1 MRDELWAGT
10 EASLDA
16 FLKAQEKSLDLKAS
30 DYDDDDEDESI
41 PHLLEVHGNVGVV
54 SIKGPL
60 TNDDSFW
67 NRLFGITS
75 YNDIRAAI
83 IAAASDT
90 EVNAI
95 LLDIDSGGGAVN
107 GVMDTASLIRM
118 VNDKVKPVVSFSD
131 GTMASA
137 AYWLGMSAG
146 EVNVSRTA
154 NAGSIGVITTH
165 MEKSKML
172 KDEGINVTVMRSG
185 KYKALANPYEPLT
198 EEAKSDI
205 QRKLDATYSVFTDQ
219 VAIMRG
225 KPLAYVND
233 VMADGREFTG
243 DEAVNAGLADHVTSF
258 DALLSS
264 MQESN
269 QQQTLDKFNFA
280 KQNPC
285 QQQKDSYFKGT
296 SDMKKALT
304 EQQIAALAE
313 GAVNVD
319 ASIDT
324 NPEANTEAEHT
335 DPVASEE
342 TASVA
347 ETPVVSAQAETQD
360 SQIVSFLQSQIAEK
374 DKAIIAANIEVSRLK
389 ESNDALASSVGGLM
403 AIASKSLSNISV
415 ALGHGAV
422 DASTMQP
429 VALLAEHKRLSEQF
443 LTKYKAGGVAAVDAA
458 DAKDEAEASI
468 DPMHKF
474 RLAMVRATAKA

>member
-60 TNDDSFW
+60 TNSDSFW

-75 YNDIRAAI
+75 YNDIRAAV
-83 IAAASDT
+83 IAAASDPSI
-90 EVNAI
+90 NSI

-107 GVMDTASLIRM
+107 GVLDTGTLIRM
-118 VNDKVKPVVSFSD
+118 VNDRVKPVVSFSD

-146 EVNVSRTA
+146 EVNVSRIA
-154 NAGSIGVITTH
+154 VAGSIGVITTH
-165 MEKSKML
+165 TERSKML
-172 KDEGINVTVMRSG
+172 KDDGINVTVMRSG

-198 EEAKSDI
+198 EEAKADI
-205 QRKLDATYSVFTDQ
+205 QRKLDATYSVFTEQ
-219 VAIMRG
+219 VALSRNRS
-225 KPLAYVND
+225 LAYVEQT
-233 VMADGREFTG
+233 MAQGREFIG
-243 DEAVNAGLADHVTSF
+243 EDAVKADLADKVTSF
-258 DALLSS
+258 DTLLSTL
-264 MQESN
+264 QEK
-269 QQQTLDKFNFA
+269 TLDIAGNI

>member
-30 DYDDDDEDESI
+30 DYDDDDDDEDESI

-60 TNDDSFW
+60 TNSDSFW

-154 NAGSIGVITTH
+154 VAGSIGVITTH

-172 KDEGINVTVMRSG
+172 KDEGTRSL
-185 KYKALANPYEPLT
+185 LA
-198 EEAKSDI
+198 
-205 QRKLDATYSVFTDQ
+205 R
-219 VAIMRG
+219 
-225 KPLAYVND
+225 
-233 VMADGREFTG
+233 
-243 DEAVNAGLADHVTSF
+243 
-258 DALLSS
+258 
-264 MQESN
+264 
-269 QQQTLDKFNFA
+269 
-280 KQNPC
+280 
-285 QQQKDSYFKGT
+285 
-296 SDMKKALT
+296 
-304 EQQIAALAE
+304 
-313 GAVNVD
+313 
-319 ASIDT
+319 
-324 NPEANTEAEHT
+324 
-335 DPVASEE
+335 
-342 TASVA
+342 
-347 ETPVVSAQAETQD
+347 
-360 SQIVSFLQSQIAEK
+360 
-374 DKAIIAANIEVSRLK
+374 
-389 ESNDALASSVGGLM
+389 VGG
-403 AIASKSLSNISV
+403 
-415 ALGHGAV
+415 
-422 DASTMQP
+422 
-429 VALLAEHKRLSEQF
+429 
-443 LTKYKAGGVAAVDAA
+443 
-458 DAKDEAEASI
+458 
-468 DPMHKF
+468 
-474 RLAMVRATAKA
+474 